1 MIQMKAGVYGLPVM
15 QPNGK
20 IRIVGKGPNDGPFS
34 VDPEREAE
42 LVKKGIA
49 RYVEQ
54 HQEEGK
60 QHDPDHEQ
68 NQEENDGTPIGFD
81 EMPPEDFVEDA
92 EDEAD
97 VVEEII
103 DLETLTVNELRELGK
118 EYGLT
123 FKANT
128 KKADMIEAITEAQ
141 AQIAEDGED
150 APTFDAAEAVEE

>member
-1 MIQMKAGVYGLPVM
+1 
-15 QPNGK
+15 
-20 IRIVGKGPNDGPFS
+20 
-34 VDPEREAE
+34 
-42 LVKKGIA
+42 
-49 RYVEQ
+49 
-54 HQEEGK
+54 
-60 QHDPDHEQ
+60 
-68 NQEENDGTPIGFD
+68 
-81 EMPPEDFVEDA
+81 MPPEDFVEDA